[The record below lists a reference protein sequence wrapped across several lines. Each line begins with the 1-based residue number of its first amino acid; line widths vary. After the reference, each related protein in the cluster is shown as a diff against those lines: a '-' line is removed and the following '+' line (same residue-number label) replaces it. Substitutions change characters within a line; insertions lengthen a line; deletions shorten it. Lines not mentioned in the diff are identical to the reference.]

1 MPRQG
6 SGGREEELYRVAA
19 SLFNQQGYGS
29 THVRQICR
37 ALNIRESSLYH
48 YVRSKEDLLYNIC
61 ERGLLRGL
69 EMMKPIVR
77 LPLPPDRKLR
87 RLIDT
92 HLRIITGTTNEQSA
106 MLKELRS
113 LSPDNQRK
121 IIKLRGEYQALF
133 QEAVA
138 ECIQEG
144 LLREV
149 PVKIATLAIL
159 GMTNW
164 MIHWYSPEGAMTTKK
179 IGGIFGDLLLKEKS
193 NGEPEAR
200 NQRKRARLPPPR
212 TKAST
217 DGSARRANRR
227 GNGGKG

>member
-1 MPRQG
+1 MPRNG
-6 SGGREEELYRVAA
+6 PGGREEELHRVAA
-19 SLFNQQGYGS
+19 SLFNRQGYGS

-37 ALNIRESSLYH
+37 SLNIRESSLYH

-69 EMMKPIVR
+69 ETMKPILR

-92 HLRIITGTTNEQSA
+92 HLSIITGTTNEQSA

-113 LSPDNQRK
+113 LSLDNQRK
-121 IIKLRGEYQALF
+121 IIMLRSEYQGLF
-133 QEAVA
+133 QEVVS
-138 ECIQEG
+138 ECIREG
-144 LLREV
+144 FLPEV

-164 MIHWYSPEGAMTTKK
+164 MIHWYSPEGAMTTKR
-179 IGGIFGDLLLKEKS
+179 IGGIFGDLLLNGKS
-193 NGEPEAR
+193 KGESAAGNR
-200 NQRKRARLPPPR
+200 RRRARLLPPGA
-212 TKAST
+212 K
-217 DGSARRANRR
+217 RR